1 MRIIVALLALT
12 AFLVGAAPRALAEE
26 GDDAS
31 ASPPGVTDG
40 PAPAPGGSV
49 APAAPGDDST
59 QLGAP
64 ESEAARP
71 EANPDPRDPSEDEA
85 GTENDRPQLRPGAPA
100 VDPHA
105 VDPTDADP
113 YDADAGLD

>member
-31 ASPPGVTDG
+31 ASPPGVTGG
-40 PAPAPGGSV
+40 PAHGQAP
-49 APAAPGDDST
+49 APGDDST

-85 GTENDRPQLRPGAPA
+85 GTENDRPQLGPGAPA
-100 VDPHA
+100 VDPYA
-105 VDPTDADP
+105 VDPTNTDP
-113 YDADAGLD
+113 SDADAGLD